1 MTNRQQILYSG
12 NIYRSIKE
20 NSSSKKHLDSIRFD
34 STELKFKVIQYFNNI
49 KKQNYVYT
57 FKKSD
62 TINNKKLQSI
72 IETSTVV

>member
-20 NSSSKKHLDSIRFD
+20 NSSSKKHLYSIRFDSIRFD

-49 KKQNYVYT
+49 KNKTMYT
-57 FKKSD
+57 
-62 TINNKKLQSI
+62 L
-72 IETSTVV
+72 

>member
-49 KKQNYVYT
+49 KNKT
-57 FKKSD
+57 MCILLKSP
-62 TINNKKLQSI
+62 TQ
-72 IETSTVV
+72 

>member
-49 KKQNYVYT
+49 K
-57 FKKSD
+57 
-62 TINNKKLQSI
+62 NKTMYIL
-72 IETSTVV
+72 